1 MIGKDFNVKHKSSQL
16 KGFGS
21 KTCASLRAGIA
32 QVLGPNGSSWSYFRN
47 YFDAPGDTNMIAKG
61 FKHFK

>member
-21 KTCASLRAGIA
+21 KTCASGVNQLIGYPLLYSI
-32 QVLGPNGSSWSYFRN
+32 F
-47 YFDAPGDTNMIAKG
+47 
-61 FKHFK
+61 

>member
-21 KTCASLRAGIA
+21 KTCASLGTIA
-32 QVLGPNGSSWSYFRN
+32 EPY
-47 YFDAPGDTNMIAKG
+47 K
-61 FKHFK
+61 

>member
-21 KTCASLRAGIA
+21 KTCASLGKTIPLNIYINNNRYTPYKDFHKFIN
-32 QVLGPNGSSWSYFRN
+32 VW
-47 YFDAPGDTNMIAKG
+47 
-61 FKHFK
+61 